1 MKIVNNHIEQS
12 VIDMSSYLNN
22 FLFFAILGFIYENIL
37 QLILTGDFT
46 SNPFYG
52 PWMPIYGFGVIIM
65 IFLTRLIFNNLKI
78 KRWQK
83 IIILFISVTVI
94 LTIIE
99 LVGGYLTEFIFHK
112 SFWNYTD
119 MKYNFGKYISL
130 EVSLVW
136 GTACLIFLYVVKPL
150 TDKFI
155 KKIPKFISII
165 LLILIIIDFIFS
177 FFLK

>member
-1 MKIVNNHIEQS
+1 MYY
-12 VIDMSSYLNN
+12 YLNN

-37 QLILTGDFT
+37 QLIFTGDFT

-83 IIILFISVTVI
+83 IILLFISVTVI

-99 LVGGYLTEFIFHK
+99 LVGGYLTEFIFSK
-112 SFWNYTD
+112 SFWDSTD
-119 MKYNFGKYISL
+119 MTSKFRKYISL

-136 GTACLIFLYVVKPL
+136 GTACLIFLYIVKPL

-165 LLILIIIDFIFS
+165 LLI
-177 FFLK
+177 

>member
-1 MKIVNNHIEQS
+1 MYY
-12 VIDMSSYLNN
+12 YLNN

-37 QLILTGDFT
+37 QLILTGEFT

-65 IFLTRLIFNNLKI
+65 IFLTRLVFNRVKLNRPL
-78 KRWQK
+78 K
-83 IIILFISVTVI
+83 IIILFLTVTI
-94 LTIIE
+94 LLTILE
-99 LVGGYLTEFIFHK
+99 LAGGYLTEFIFHK
-112 SFWNYTD
+112 SFWDYTD

-155 KKIPKFISII
+155 EKIPKFISII
-165 LLILIIIDFIFS
+165 LLILIITDFIFS